1 MVDSPTID
9 EKVRRWPEAKAEPT
23 EEIDGQ
29 FGEDGSDFKDARN
42 QMKIVLLE
50 EAEA

>member
-9 EKVRRWPEAKAEPT
+9 EAEKVRRWPKAQLT

-29 FGEDGSDFKDARN
+29 FSEDGSDFKDAWN